1 MGGSTRVI
9 DVGVFIGSFS
19 NAVHLV
25 SDALSLP
32 VKINA
37 FEANPMLISPLIHN
51 FGLYKSKVH
60 LHLNGIGKSRCVMEL
75 CVSPGGAIGASF
87 VNTSSRKYGDYY
99 SCDVDVLPLREILR
113 DESELELVKL
123 DIEGF

>member
-1 MGGSTRVI
+1 
-9 DVGVFIGSFS
+9 
-19 NAVHLV
+19 
-25 SDALSLP
+25 
-32 VKINA
+32 
-37 FEANPMLISPLIHN
+37 
-51 FGLYKSKVH
+51 
-60 LHLNGIGKSRCVMEL
+60 MEL